1 MKHLEAKYKE
11 HIAEV
16 LLNGFEKELLDTS
29 FVNLS
34 HEGALRFNNF
44 AYALRE
50 LMRHLLHRLAPGNE
64 VKACAWFKPDP
75 TSKTGITRKHRIK
88 YAIQGGLSDWY
99 VEKELFVTD
108 VDDVSD
114 ELVKIISLLSEF
126 THIEEHTF
134 NLDNSIVKNN
144 AEQCLEATI
153 RFIQLINE
161 TRSEVISALPDN
173 IDKVLIERIIN
184 ESVEDVMELS
194 THQFIEDIRS
204 DEVSVEN
211 IGPKSL
217 ELRVFGSLDCE
228 LQYGSGS
235 DMRRG
240 DGAVINE
247 TFPIDALISVKFI
260 APLGSSMDVNHL
272 KVDTSSWSE

>member
-1 MKHLEAKYKE
+1 MKTLEEKYKDRIGE
-11 HIAEV
+11 I
-16 LLNGFEKELLDTS
+16 LLDGFEKELLDAA

-44 AYALRE
+44 SYALRE
-50 LMRHLLHRLAPGNE
+50 LTRHLLHRLAPGNE
-64 VKACAWFKPDP
+64 VEACVWFKTDP

-88 YAIQGGLSDWY
+88 YAIQGGLSDKY
-99 VEKELFVTD
+99 VEKKLLVTD
-108 VDDVSD
+108 VDDNSD
-114 ELVKIISLLSEF
+114 ELVKIINLLSEY
-126 THIEEHTF
+126 THIEEGTF
-134 NLDNSIVKNN
+134 NSNISDVENN
-144 AEQCLEATI
+144 AEQCLEAII

-161 TRSEVISALPDN
+161 TKSEVISALTDN
-173 IDKVLIERIIN
+173 IDKALIERIIN
-184 ESVEDVMELS
+184 ESVEDVMDLS

-204 DEVSVEN
+204 DEVFVEN

-217 ELRVFGSLDCE
+217 KLRVYGSLDCE

-247 TFPIDALISVKFI
+247 SFPIDAVISVKFT
-260 APLGSSMDVNHL
+260 APLGSSMDVIHL
-272 KVDTSSWSE
+272 KVDTSSWDE